1 MTISS
6 FEYRQLT
13 EIQIIDSTSSE
24 VFVNNPV
31 KKSYVRNIILFNG
44 DSTAVV
50 YVKLHKVKSLGG
62 LAGTVKTSNQMYGAY
77 LDPGDRISIEYP
89 IPGSILDELNDTIH
103 AIADVPDVI
112 TIEIIGAD
120 EDV

>member
-50 YVKLHKVKSLGG
+50 NVKLYKVKNV
-62 LAGTVKTSNQMYGAY
+62 AGVVDTVDPSNQMYDAD
-77 LDPGDRISIEYP
+77 LNPGDRVSIEYP
-89 IPGSILDELNDTIH
+89 IPGSILDELNDSIQ
-103 AIADVPDVI
+103 AVADVSNVV